1 MWRDVAWLYD
11 IVQAAKRARQHV
23 AGMQLREFLKSRLHQ
38 DAVLRQLEIIGEA
51 TKRLSP
57 ETRERYPS
65 VPWRRMAG
73 LRDILIHE
81 YERVDIAVVWKIVQ
95 EEVGPL
101 IEAIEPTLPPP
112 DGSDETH

>member
-1 MWRDVAWLYD
+1 MWRDAAWLFD
-11 IVQAAKRARQHV
+11 IVQAAKRAGEYV
-23 AGMQLREFLKSRLHQ
+23 AGMQLQEFLRSRLHQ

-57 ETRERYPS
+57 ETRDKYPS

-81 YERVDIAVVWKIVQ
+81 YERVDTAVIWKIVQ
-95 EEVGPL
+95 EELWSPGQG
-101 IEAIEPTLPPP
+101 
-112 DGSDETH
+112 D